1 MNITS
6 TTIEYNGV
14 NVKIENKKVFIRAF
28 GTTVFNQS
36 MHWSWIEVP
45 TDKLK
50 KELRDLLKE
59 KCLI

>member
-36 MHWSWIEVP
+36 MHWSWVEVP
-45 TDKLK
+45 IDKLK
-50 KELRDLLKE
+50 KELRDTLE
-59 KCLI
+59 KKRLI

>member
-36 MHWSWIEVP
+36 MHWSWVEVP
-45 TDKLK
+45 IDKLK
-50 KELRDLLKE
+50 KELRDTLE
-59 KCLI
+59 KKGII

>member
-36 MHWSWIEVP
+36 MHWSWVEVP
-45 TDKLK
+45 IDKLK
-50 KELRDLLKE
+50 KELRDTLE
-59 KCLI
+59 KKGLI